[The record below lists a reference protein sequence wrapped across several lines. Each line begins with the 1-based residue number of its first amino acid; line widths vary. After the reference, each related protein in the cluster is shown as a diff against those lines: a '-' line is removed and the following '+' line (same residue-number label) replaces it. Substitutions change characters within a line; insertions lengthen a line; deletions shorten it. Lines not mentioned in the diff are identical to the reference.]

1 MHNRSSYDALANRQ
15 TMITIT
21 GPAQKYFS
29 HLIGQQDE
37 EGLALRISVDRAGT
51 PGASCD
57 LQFCPAGQN
66 MPDDRV
72 VELEGFRL
80 FVAHASES
88 WLDKAE
94 IDFEEDTTGGQLT
107 IKAPGIKGSEPPV
120 EAALD
125 KRINWLLETEIN
137 PALSAHGGR
146 VRLVEITEEMQAVL
160 QFGGGCH
167 GCGMA
172 DVTLKQGIE
181 QTLTRRIPEIRGVL
195 DATDHRSGKNPYY
208 ASGVQGES
216 AV

>member
-1 MHNRSSYDALANRQ
+1 
-15 TMITIT
+15 MIIISA
-21 GPAQKYFS
+21 PAQKYFA

-37 EGLALRISVDRAGT
+37 EGLALRIAVDRAGT

-57 LQFCPAGQN
+57 LQFCPAGQSQ
-66 MPDDRV
+66 PDDRA
-72 VELEGFRL
+72 VEFDGFRL
-80 FVAHASES
+80 YVAQASES

-94 IDFEEDTTGGQLT
+94 IDFEEDATGGQLT

-125 KRINWLLETEIN
+125 ERINWLLETEIN
-137 PALSAHGGR
+137 PALASHGGR